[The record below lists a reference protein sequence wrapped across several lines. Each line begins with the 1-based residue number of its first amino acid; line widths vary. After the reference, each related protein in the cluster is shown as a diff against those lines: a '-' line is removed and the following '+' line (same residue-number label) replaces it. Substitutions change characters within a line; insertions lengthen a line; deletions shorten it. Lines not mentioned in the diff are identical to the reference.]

1 MKITF
6 SSCFYV
12 LKSKF
17 DSIIYQEWMNN
28 FISIA
33 NNFNLVIYTDEKS
46 SIFINTYNKPNIKI
60 IIKPLECF
68 ITYRFKQN
76 WISNHEKNDLL
87 NYNSPLRERWDTS
100 WELNMLW
107 SEKVWFVNETI
118 LKKYFDTEFYGY
130 CDIGYFRNRSED
142 IHTNNL
148 QTWPSE
154 NIIINLDKTKVHYGC
169 ICNDNRILNYINKII
184 KKKNSVGLPQNPIP
198 PNQNTISG
206 GFFIIHKQMIE
217 WWSIEYTTKL
227 KLYFEHNYLV
237 KDDQMII
244 ADCIFSDPTNF
255 KLYQERNLYFDN
267 WFMFQRLLN

>member
-17 DSIIYQEWMNN
+17 DSIKYHEWMNN
-28 FISIA
+28 LISIT

-46 SIFINTYNKPNIKI
+46 SVFINTYNKPNIKV
-60 IIKPLECF
+60 IIKPIECF
-68 ITYRFKQN
+68 ITYRFKHN
-76 WISNHEKNDLL
+76 WILNHQKNNML
-87 NYNSPLRERWDTS
+87 NHNSFTSFNTS

-130 CDIGYFRNRSED
+130 CDIGYFRNTDED
-142 IHTNNL
+142 THTNNL
-148 QTWPSE
+148 QNWPSD
-154 NIIINLDKTKVHYGC
+154 NIIVNLDKTKVHYGC
-169 ICNDNRILNYINKII
+169 ICNDNIIINYINKII
-184 KKKNSVGLPQNPIP
+184 ITKNSVGLPKNPIP
-198 PNQNTISG
+198 PTQNTISG
-206 GFFIIHKQMIE
+206 GFFILHKQMIE
-217 WWSIEYTTKL
+217 WWTIEYTKKL
-227 KLYFEHNYLV
+227 KLYFEQNYLV

-244 ADCIFSDPTNF
+244 TDCIFSNPTKF
-255 KLYQERNLYFDN
+255 KVYQEINLYFDR